1 MINKIEED
9 EKSKEKYKE
18 EYIEKIKNSI
28 DINKKVNS
36 KISKITKEDIVMK
49 MCENNNYIISI
60 LEVEEFGISSKYISN
75 LVKKGFLRKITKGI
89 YVDSVNFKDEYYEK
103 QARARKSVYS
113 HESALYLLG
122 VISNEPKLHK
132 LTIPSHYNT
141 RIITNKEIEFY
152 YLKKDIYEVGIN
164 TIRSKEDNLIKV
176 YDEHR
181 SICEII
187 KDKKRISDEELN
199 YYIAVYL
206 NYENKDINKVLEYAT
221 ILNCKDEVSK
231 YLK

>member
-113 HESALYLLG
+113 HESVLYLLG
-122 VISNEPKLHK
+122 IISNEPKLHK